1 MSDKSV
7 RISHPAEVFIQN
19 ISSRG
24 QYELTNGALF
34 HFVEESPTSSIAII
48 TFKFKDF
55 SSFNCIQFDSMDKEN
70 EFMPNTFRFEIS
82 DDGKIWEP
90 IIKEY
95 EYSRVS
101 KKQCKWNFSMI
112 NSAYLKMVIR
122 LNRRNKEGL
131 YKTAFSN
138 FRVMI
143 AGIEKIISSSENDR
157 FWVKENIIDERPDY
171 GWSSKEKTSP
181 GEEFLLVD
189 LGSINRVEE
198 IRILSKNAE
207 ETNFPEAFY
216 FYYSEDDLSWH
227 QLHEEPQF
235 MSEPGTWYKW
245 KFFPTNVRFFKLLCV
260 NNKPNANKKY
270 ISQIVELE
278 IYADADII
286 ALSKKRIIAETPPY
300 SSIMRPGLV
309 RLAADGETKEGLAV
323 QGNDRRL
330 RDATTEFKGIVELA
344 TDGEDRELVAVQ
356 GNDKRLKHATENS
369 YGLIRLA
376 KKGEARPG
384 LVVQSDDDRLKPA
397 SVEAAG
403 IVELADDGE
412 TRPGVVVQGNDKRL
426 KKATVSEYGLVIM
439 SELGADLP
447 GRVLTADDPRLKKA
461 TTEKEGIVRF
471 ASNGEDSNIAAV
483 QGSDK
488 RLKKATTE
496 SYGIV
501 ELAHSGEDKEGVV
514 VQGNDKRLKYAS
526 TEDPGIIT
534 IAQNGM
540 NVPNKAVAADD
551 SRLFDSRDAKP
562 HTHNYAPITHDFN
575 SHSGFIQLKGSS
587 FSEFKNISPPTQ
599 NHSVIYGHNDA
610 KGGSGISGVGIDEGV
625 IGYGEDNGVIG
636 YSSGIDE
643 ESAGV
648 AGFSKKG
655 FGAVFSSQKK
665 YAVHANGIGVKKK
678 DIVGSGKALL
688 AHGESD
694 FYGQVRFVD
703 QNGNDCI
710 ARYFKLVNNDIV
722 AKGDLLVITDKDG
735 AVAKSRNAYSSRVI
749 GVCVESSGVQL
760 GDKKLGNDYILVA
773 LLGVVNMYVD
783 ASDGHIT
790 PGELLVSGLTAG
802 HAVKADVN
810 KLKPGMLV
818 GKALGEC
825 KKDKGIIPVIL
836 TLS

>member
-7 RISHPAEVFIQN
+7 RISHPTEVFIKN
-19 ISSRG
+19 ISTKG
-24 QYELTNGALF
+24 QYELAKGALL
-34 HFVEESPTSSIAII
+34 HFVEESPTSAIAVI
-48 TFKFKDF
+48 TFQFNEL
-55 SSFNCIQFDSMDKEN
+55 SSFNCIQFDSMEKEN

-82 DDGKIWEP
+82 DDGNIWEP

-112 NSAYLKMVIR
+112 NSAYLKMVIK
-122 LNRRNKEGL
+122 LNRKTREGVF
-131 YKTAFSN
+131 KTAFSN
-138 FRVMI
+138 FKVLI
-143 AGIEKIISSSENDR
+143 AGIEKIICSSENDR
-157 FWVKENIIDERPDY
+157 FWVKENIIDGRYDY
-171 GWSSKEKTSP
+171 GWSSKEKTAP

-207 ETNFPEAFY
+207 ETNFPETFY

-245 KFFPTNVRFFKLLCV
+245 KFFPTNIRFFKLLCV
-260 NNKPNANKKY
+260 NNKPNISKKY
-270 ISQIVELE
+270 VAQIVELE

-330 RDATTEFKGIVELA
+330 RDATPEFKGIVELA
-344 TDGEDRELVAVQ
+344 TDGEDRELVVVQ

-376 KKGEARPG
+376 KKGEAKSG
-384 LVVQSDDDRLKPA
+384 LVVQSDDDRLKIATTESP
-397 SVEAAG
+397 G
-403 IVELADDGE
+403 IIELAEDGE

-426 KKATVSEYGLVIM
+426 KKATVSDYGLVIM
-439 SELGADLP
+439 SELGAELP

-461 TTEKEGIVRF
+461 NTEKEGIMRF
-471 ASNGEDSNIAAV
+471 AANGEDSSLAAV
-483 QGSDK
+483 QGNDK

-496 SYGIV
+496 SHGII

-514 VQGNDKRLKYAS
+514 VQGNDKRLKYA
-526 TEDPGIIT
+526 TVDDPGIVT
-534 IAQNGM
+534 FVKNGL
-540 NVPNKAVAADD
+540 NTPNKAVAADD
-551 SRLFDSRDAKP
+551 VRLSDAREAKP
-562 HTHNYAPITHDFN
+562 HTHNYAPIVHDFS
-575 SHSGFIQLKGSS
+575 SHSGLIHLSGSS
-587 FSEFKNISPPTQ
+587 TSEFKNISPPMQ
-599 NHSVIYGHNDA
+599 SHSVIYGRNDA
-610 KGGSGISGVGIDEGV
+610 KGGSGLAGVGIDEGV
-625 IGYGEDNGVIG
+625 IGYGEDNGIVG
-636 YSSGIDE
+636 YSAGIDD
-643 ESAGV
+643 ESSGV

-655 FGAVFSSQKK
+655 YGAIFSSQKK
-665 YAVHANGIGVKKK
+665 YAIYANGKGVTKK

-694 FYGQVRFVD
+694 FFGPVRFVD
-703 QNGNDCI
+703 EKGNDCI
-710 ARYFKLVNNDIV
+710 ARYFKLAHNDII
-722 AKGDLLVITDKDG
+722 AKGDLLVITEKDG
-735 AVAKSRNAYSSRVI
+735 AVAKSRNNYSTRVI
-749 GVCVESSGVQL
+749 GVCVDFSAIEL
-760 GDKKLGNDYILVA
+760 GEKKVGTDHALVA
-773 LLGVVNMYVD
+773 LLGVVMMHVD
-783 ASDGHIT
+783 SVEGSIH
-790 PGELLVSGLTAG
+790 PGDLLVSGLTAG
-802 HAVKADVN
+802 HAVKADLN
-810 KLKPGMLV
+810 KIKAGMLV

-825 KKDKGIIPVIL
+825 KKDRGIIPVIF
-836 TLS
+836 TLG

>member
-7 RISHPAEVFIQN
+7 RISHPAEVFIKN
-19 ISSRG
+19 ISTKG
-24 QYELTNGALF
+24 QYELTKGTLLNF
-34 HFVEESPTSSIAII
+34 MEESPTSSIAVI
-48 TFKFKDF
+48 TFQFKDF
-55 SSFNCIQFDSMDKEN
+55 SSFNCIQFDSMEKEN

-122 LNRRNKEGL
+122 LNRKTKEGSFR
-131 YKTAFSN
+131 TAFSN
-138 FRVMI
+138 FKVMI
-143 AGIEKIISSSENDR
+143 AGIEKIIASSENDR

-181 GEEFLLVD
+181 SEEFLLVD

-198 IRILSKNAE
+198 IRILSKNEE
-207 ETNFPEAFY
+207 ETNFPETFY

-245 KFFPTNVRFFKLLCV
+245 KFFPTNIRFFKFLCV
-260 NNKPNANKKY
+260 NNKPNLNKKY

-286 ALSKKRIIAETPPY
+286 ALSKKRIIADTPPY

-344 TDGEDRELVAVQ
+344 TDGEDRELVVVQ

-369 YGLIRLA
+369 YGLTRLA
-376 KKGEARPG
+376 KKGESKPG
-384 LVVQSDDDRLKPA
+384 LVVQSDDDRLKNA
-397 SVEAAG
+397 TTENAG
-403 IVELADDGE
+403 IVELAADGE

-426 KKATVSEYGLVIM
+426 KKATVSDYGLVIM
-439 SELGADLP
+439 SELGAELP
-447 GRVLTADDPRLKKA
+447 GRVLTADDPRLKIA
-461 TTEKEGIVRF
+461 TTEKEGIIRF
-471 ASNGEDSNIAAV
+471 ANNGEESSFSAV
-483 QGSDK
+483 QGNDK
-488 RLKKATTE
+488 RLRHATTE
-496 SYGIV
+496 TFGIV
-501 ELAHSGEDKEGVV
+501 ELAQSGETKEGVV
-514 VQGNDKRLKYAS
+514 VQGNDKRLKPA
-526 TEDPGIIT
+526 TVDEPGIVT
-534 IAQNGM
+534 FAKNGM
-540 NVPNKAVAADD
+540 DTPNKAVTADD
-551 SRLFDSRDAKP
+551 VRLSDARDAKP
-562 HTHNYAPITHDFN
+562 HTHDYAPITHDFN
-575 SHSGFIQLKGSS
+575 SHSGLIHLRGTTS
-587 FSEFKNISPPTQ
+587 SEFNNISPPMQ
-599 NHSVIYGHNDA
+599 NHSVIYGRNDS

-625 IGYGEDNGVIG
+625 IGYGEDNGIIG
-636 YSSGIDE
+636 YSTGLDE

-665 YAVHANGIGVKKK
+665 YAVHINGKGVKKK
-678 DIVGSGKALL
+678 DILGSGKALL

-694 FYGQVRFVD
+694 FYGPVRFVD
-703 QNGNDCI
+703 ENGSDCI
-710 ARYFKLVNNDIV
+710 ARYFKIANNDII
-722 AKGDLLVITDKDG
+722 AKGDLLIITDKDG
-735 AVAKSRNAYSSRVI
+735 AVAKCRNSYSSKII
-749 GVCVESSGVQL
+749 GVCVESSSLEL
-760 GDKKLGNDYILVA
+760 GEKKQGNEHVLVA
-773 LLGVVNMYVD
+773 LLGVIKMHVD
-783 ASDGHIT
+783 AAEGGIN
-790 PGELLVSGLTAG
+790 PGDLLVSGLTAG

-825 KKDKGIIPVIL
+825 RKDRGVIPIIL